1 MRYKMKYEI
10 KHLIVVFI
18 LTSFFAS
25 SGFTYQTDSRI
36 VSGYSVI
43 KTDTYDEWDKKKNA
57 VSNAIKNL
65 TFSLA
70 SNMMSGE
77 EIEETKEL
85 INKNV
90 IPYSNLY
97 ILKTNVIK
105 HGVEKEGEYEAY
117 KARVNFTYSMANF
130 KKLLKSKGILFK
142 NLAEPKVSAYI
153 KVKDISRLKL
163 FKWWE
168 EDAPRLHPALI
179 PIHKRLKT
187 ALTEQGFSYIGPI
200 FYKSSQKVSPKA
212 MAEKSG
218 SHYYISGE
226 VTVSDNGKP
235 GSINLKNG
243 DFYFHETRSQKLVS
257 KLNVMDFKKAYEKTL
272 VEAVA
277 DADTKETANAKAR
290 TVAEANS
297 TADAPKKVRTSDVLT
312 ESFRKAINTM
322 SVVGDLESLTQEATL
337 LKIQGVN
344 NAQDLNMVKES
355 LEALSKQGLDRF
367 VERSM
372 TQGEVVFTAR
382 SKMNSRAL
390 EALIE
395 SQTALTNQ
403 AQKNSKGAL
412 VFKYDPRAQ

>member
-1 MRYKMKYEI
+1 MEHKMKN
-10 KHLIVVFI
+10 LVVIFI
-18 LTSFFAS
+18 FTVLFANN
-25 SGFTYQTDSRI
+25 GFTYQTDSRI

-43 KTDTYDEWDKKKNA
+43 KTETYDEWDKKKNA

-70 SNMMSGE
+70 SNLMSDK

-85 INKNV
+85 INQNV

-97 ILKTNVIK
+97 ILKTNVIR

-117 KARVNFTYSMANF
+117 KARVNFTYSLANF

-142 NLAEPKVSAYI
+142 SLAEPKVSAYI

-163 FKWWE
+163 FKWWQ
-168 EDAPRLHPALI
+168 EDAPKLHPALI

-200 FYKSSQKVSPKA
+200 FYKTSQKVSPKA
-212 MAEKSG
+212 MAERSG

-226 VTVSDNGKP
+226 VTVSDNGRP

-272 VEAVA
+272 IESVA
-277 DADTKETANAKAR
+277 DNDTLASENVDTNTLSKTAVD
-290 TVAEANS
+290 T
-297 TADAPKKVRTSDVLT
+297 PKKVRTSDVLT

-337 LKIQGVN
+337 LKIQGIN
-344 NAQDLNMVKES
+344 NSQDLNVVKES
-355 LEALSKQGLDRF
+355 LKVLSKSGLDRF
-367 VERSM
+367 VERTM

-390 EALIE
+390 KALIE
-395 SQTALTNQ
+395 SQTGLKNQ
-403 AQKNSKGAL
+403 VQKNSKGAL
-412 VFKYDPRAQ
+412 VFKYDPRTQ